1 MKLTNSFSKMNNEVS
16 CFKCNGKGHVVKICP
31 NNFKKNKKWCNYCKR
46 QTHVRL
52 SCCYKKRDTMKATAE
67 EDSSFVFK
75 INDRPQRTVE
85 SKRIMVD
92 TGATSHIIR
101 DIEKFKNFDDS
112 FQPDNHFIELADGTK
127 TNGVALKRGDAEI
140 CLVNANGNMES
151 VTLKGA
157 LFIPSYPQDIFSVKS
172 VTANGATITFKKNKN
187 EPIHKN
193 GTKFNIFV
201 HNRLY
206 YLMSTTNKS

>member
-1 MKLTNSFSKMNNEVS
+1 MM
-16 CFKCNGKGHVVKICP
+16 
-31 NNFKKNKKWCNYCKR
+31 
-46 QTHVRL
+46 Q
-52 SCCYKKRDTMKATAE
+52 
-67 EDSSFVFK
+67 

-85 SKRIMVD
+85 SKRVMVD
-92 TGATSHIIR
+92 TGATSHIIK
-101 DIEKFKNFDDS
+101 DIERFKKFDDS

-127 TNGVALKRGDAEI
+127 TNGFALKRGNAEI

-151 VTLKGA
+151 VTLKGI

-172 VTANGATITFKKNKN
+172 ATANGAAITFKKNKN
-187 EPIHKN
+187 ELIHKN

-206 YLMSTTNKS
+206 YLMSTTYKSEDSCQGCYDINTWYKILGHCN